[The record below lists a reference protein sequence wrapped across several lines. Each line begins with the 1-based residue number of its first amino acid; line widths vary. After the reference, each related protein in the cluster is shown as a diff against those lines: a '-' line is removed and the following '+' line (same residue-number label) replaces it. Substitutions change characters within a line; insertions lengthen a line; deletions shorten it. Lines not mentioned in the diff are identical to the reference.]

1 MRETAFMEAIKQ
13 ICDND
18 PRYDMEAYLFVREGL
33 DYTIRMLQKPEKGP
47 GRHVSGQE
55 LMEGIR
61 QYALD
66 EFGPMALK
74 VLNSWGIEKTDDFG
88 EVVFNLVQS
97 GELGKTDED
106 RREDF
111 KNGYDF
117 QEAFEKPF
125 LPKTPPAPDT
135 ETKPRRGRG
144 RS

>member
-1 MRETAFMEAIKQ
+1 MRETAFMEAIKR

-18 PRYDMEAYLFVREGL
+18 PRYDMEAYIFIREGL

-47 GRHVSGQE
+47 ARHVSGQE

-61 QYALD
+61 QYALT

-97 GELGKTDED
+97 GELGKTEED

-111 KNGYDF
+111 KGGYDF
-117 QEAFEKPF
+117 QEAFAKPF
-125 LPKTPPAPDT
+125 LPKTPPATDAESSSST
-135 ETKPRRGRG
+135 SRR